1 MDETT
6 YRKLINTELPD
17 YGTTPYAGLAALGA
31 TQPTPLLASNNTSF
45 VNKLKN
51 LKAPFGD
58 PATPADT
65 AGITPSWVKPLEVA
79 GTLGLGL
86 ASFLDQ
92 RKTAGLQRD
101 ALRQNLQVAREHQA
115 SRKAVGESWNKAWGQ

>member
-6 YRKLINTELPD
+6 FRNLIGAELPD
-17 YGTTPYAGLAALGA
+17 YGTGAYNGLAAYGASRPASLLG
-31 TQPTPLLASNNTSF
+31 TDQTSF

-51 LKAPFGD
+51 LKNPWGSD
-58 PATPADT
+58 VPTTTNPTTP
-65 AGITPSWVKPLEVA
+65 GWVKPLEVA

-115 SRKAVGESWNKAWGQ
+115 SRKAVGDSWNKAWGQ

>member
-1 MDETT
+1 MGEKTFDQVV
-6 YRKLINTELPD
+6 NSELPD
-17 YGTTPYAGLAALGA
+17 YGTSTYNGLAALGA
-31 TQPTPLLASNNTSF
+31 SRPSPLLSSNQAVF
-45 VNKLKN
+45 VNKLKE
-51 LKAPFGD
+51 LKYPFGETV
-58 PATPADT
+58 PTPTATPT
-65 AGITPSWVKPLEVA
+65 TPGWVKPLEVV

-115 SRKAVGESWNKAWGQ
+115 SRKAVGDSWDKAWGQ